1 MSAGPDL
8 YIDISEVFVGL
19 NGVLRKF
26 QQFFSYI
33 IAFSSYWGTK
43 PEYPDSYTYAL
54 ERFG

>member
-26 QQFFSYI
+26 QQFFS
-33 IAFSSYWGTK
+33 SYWGTK